1 MKCLNEFTLWRMK
14 NTHSSPV
21 HPSEIWSAAWD
32 ACEKAQAE
40 YIAQLVDHI
49 ERLQID
55 LHVYRKES
63 HENTK

>member
-1 MKCLNEFTLWRMK
+1 MRCLNEFTMWRMK
-14 NTHSSPV
+14 NQHSSPV

-32 ACEKAQAE
+32 ACEKTQTE

-55 LHVYRKES
+55 LHYYRDEK
-63 HENTK
+63 K